1 VKATVLHK
9 SFSLF
14 LAFLVLF
21 STFSFTVEKHYCG
34 NHLVDTAI
42 FRQAKKCG
50 GIGAEDISYVKKPC
64 CKDIVVII
72 EGQDELTVKD
82 FQSIEKDTYTT
93 LVSYVLSYTFL
104 FETVAKPIIPHKY
117 YKPPKIIKDIHVLD
131 ETYLI

>member
-1 VKATVLHK
+1 MKATVLHK

-42 FRQAKKCG
+42 FSQAKKCG

-104 FETVAKPIIPHKY
+104 FETVAKPIILTSITNL
-117 YKPPKIIKDIHVLD
+117 PKSSK
-131 ETYLI
+131 TYMF

>member
-1 VKATVLHK
+1 MKATVLHK

-42 FRQAKKCG
+42 FSQAKKCV